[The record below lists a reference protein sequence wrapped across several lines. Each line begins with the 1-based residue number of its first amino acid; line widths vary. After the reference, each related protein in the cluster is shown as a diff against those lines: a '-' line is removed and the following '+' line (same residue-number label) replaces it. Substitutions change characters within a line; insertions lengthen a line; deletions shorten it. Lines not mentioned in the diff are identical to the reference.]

1 MVDRIADQAQALW
14 HDGRRP
20 VLQERRLGE
29 LELRDRQ
36 TEFEPLAVIGETA
49 EPRRE
54 VRLDARRSKERKQT
68 HEHKALKALRLKL
81 SEGTRNAR
89 PARCRSRWPASRQNP
104 GSRAHSHGRCKSR

>member
-54 VRLDARRSKERKQT
+54 VRLDAGRSKERKQT

-81 SEGTRNAR
+81 SEGHETRGQLGADLDD
-89 PARCRSRWPASRQNP
+89 Q
-104 GSRAHSHGRCKSR
+104 RAVKIRVL